1 MSHALFLFCSPNKCM
16 YKKEN
21 KKMDWLDIRDR
32 VKNINMSDLLVL

>member
-1 MSHALFLFCSPNKCM
+1 M

>member
-1 MSHALFLFCSPNKCM
+1 M

-21 KKMDWLDIRDR
+21 KKMDWLDIRDK